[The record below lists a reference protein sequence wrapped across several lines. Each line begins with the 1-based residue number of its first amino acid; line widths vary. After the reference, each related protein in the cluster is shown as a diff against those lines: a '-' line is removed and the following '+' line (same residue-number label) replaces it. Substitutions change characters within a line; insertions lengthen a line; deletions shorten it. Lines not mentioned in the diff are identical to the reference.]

1 MQKKPH
7 RVPFHPSYLTRE
19 VRDPWGF
26 YFQKNCK
33 CTQRFASCFQ
43 SSGPW
48 SYPWLRIPDE
58 VSFDLWVIL
67 TAGSWAKVKGGPR
80 GVSGQRERQPGLH
93 GHPPT
98 WEKRGLEAEVRP
110 GFLCSLLRLARRV
123 MATGGRAGGLTDM
136 GQEVLIWPR
145 STTGKA
151 VREGEEK
158 KFFLLFFFWSFSLP
172 NFFFS
177 LFCHH
182 HAFGADAMSLWIHS
196 LYHFLFLT
204 ILQGMQ
210 DPLSST
216 RDWTCAPCIG
226 AWEVPRS
233 FPKLHLPQAS
243 G

>member
-7 RVPFHPSYLTRE
+7 RVPFHSSYLTRE

-98 WEKRGLEAEVRP
+98 WEKRGLEAEVSLDFFAPFSVSLEEWWQQEAGLGVWQTWGKKHWSDRGVPP
-110 GFLCSLLRLARRV
+110 GR
-123 MATGGRAGGLTDM
+123 
-136 GQEVLIWPR
+136 QW
-145 STTGKA
+145 GK
-151 VREGEEK
+151 EK
-158 KFFLLFFFWSFSLP
+158 KRSFSFFFF
-172 NFFFS
+172 
-177 LFCHH
+177 
-182 HAFGADAMSLWIHS
+182 
-196 LYHFLFLT
+196 
-204 ILQGMQ
+204 
-210 DPLSST
+210 
-216 RDWTCAPCIG
+216 
-226 AWEVPRS
+226 
-233 FPKLHLPQAS
+233 
-243 G
+243 